1 MKAFIQTNQ
10 QGDFYNVNAFVA
22 NEGFV
27 TLGWETIK
35 YHTVDDITDDE
46 PETVIV
52 GGIGNVRKRL
62 QRFGIGKPQVEIDY
76 PIELQSFLGRRVW
89 ASTAAEVLQD
99 ETMRNIFIKPQKETK
114 KFVGKLVREQ
124 RDFIGIID
132 PVEPVPVWCSD
143 PVQFVTEWRCF
154 VRYGEL
160 WDVRQYKGRWDSKI
174 DLDIVQQAIA
184 AFTQAPQAYAM
195 DFGIDDKGSMK
206 LVECNDGHSLGTYGI
221 DSIKYAKFL
230 AARWAQMTGTTDYA
244 RF

>member
-1 MKAFIQTNQ
+1 MKAFIQTNKS
-10 QGDFYNVNAFVA
+10 GDFYNVNAFVA

-46 PETVIV
+46 PEAVIV

-62 QRFGIGKPQVEIDY
+62 QRFGIDKPKEEIDY

-89 ASTAAEVLQD
+89 AATAAELLQD

-132 PVEPVPVWCSD
+132 PVEPVPIWCSE
-143 PVQFVTEWRCF
+143 PVNFITEWRCF

-174 DLDIVQQAIA
+174 NLDIVQQAIA
-184 AFTQAPQAYAM
+184 AFTQAPNAYAM
-195 DFGIDDKGSMK
+195 DFGMDDLGTMK

-221 DSIKYAKFL
+221 DSVKYAKFL
-230 AARWAQMTGTTDYA
+230 SARWAQMTGTTDYA
-244 RF
+244 HF